1 MGCHGRVN
9 RGYDAGMN
17 ELTSLLEF
25 VAPASHEPLVRR
37 GGALVGARPG
47 RVYPVRADWI
57 DFLPDEQPP
66 GGNVLHALMHLPV
79 MSSAYEQ
86 LRRAPLEGA
95 AASARARRRANAMWA
110 AEQLAAVG
118 GVVADVACGTGEVG
132 VASARRGGV
141 ARVLCIDRA
150 EPMLAHCVRRLERG
164 GPRSPVTLVRADAR
178 QLPLRAA
185 ALDAAHVHIGPA
197 MWRHGSAIFKELSR
211 VIRPHGRLF
220 VTGAPRAR
228 VLDGRRPRMVLEWT
242 AGLSAPTPER
252 IIESLAALDFEVP
265 GERTVV
271 VDDRVRLELVKR

>member
-57 DFLPDEQPP
+57 DFLPDEPPP

-95 AASARARRRANAMWA
+95 AAKRPGPQTRERHVGGGAARRGRWRRR
-110 AEQLAAVG
+110 G
-118 GVVADVACGTGEVG
+118 RGRRTGEVG